1 MPHRRLIDII
11 APNAKNI
18 SFCILLSLLLW
29 YDIFLPQTEGIS
41 GIISTPVQSPLFSL
55 IETFL
60 PPGSLLGKI
69 TGLLLYLLLC
79 FMLLRLNEVFSFI
92 HVRTILPFL
101 FCLISGGVL
110 LRPHLLSPGIIVALL
125 VLSSVFYSFK
135 LLTKE
140 EPKYAFNAALLLLTA
155 ALFSPSCV
163 WLLVIFWLFAY
174 GSNVLSFR
182 VFLASLLGALTP
194 ALYAYVGSW
203 IADIGFGIAD
213 SQYLLQAYMQESFKL
228 SAVDFNFSP
237 QKTAYL
243 IFTGFLILLSLV
255 DYMLVRSQENIK
267 PRKEFSHIIM
277 LFLATLGLIILSVPD
292 SGTLLWLSIV
302 FGSFLLGRFFSLKN
316 NRFTKVLLFV
326 YFGSSLLL
334 LFYN

>member
-18 SFCILLSLLLW
+18 SICILLSLLLW
-29 YDIFLPQTEGIS
+29 YDIFLPQTDVAGVIS
-41 GIISTPVQSPLFSL
+41 APVQSPLFGL

-92 HVRTILPFL
+92 RVRTILPFL

-110 LRPHLLSPGIIVALL
+110 LRPHLFSPGIIVALL
-125 VLSSVFYSFK
+125 VVSAVFNSFK
-135 LLTKE
+135 LLTE
-140 EPKYAFNAALLLLTA
+140 ETPKYAFNAALLLCTA

-163 WLLVIFWLFAY
+163 WLLVVFWLFAY
-174 GSNVLSFR
+174 GGNVLSFR
-182 VFLASLLGALTP
+182 VFLASLLGASAP
-194 ALYAYVGSW
+194 ALYAY
-203 IADIGFGIAD
+203 IGFWKAE
-213 SQYLLQAYMQESFKL
+213 SEYLLRTFIQESFKPF
-228 SAVDFNFSP
+228 AVGVHFSLP
-237 QKTAYL
+237 ETVYL

-255 DYMLVRSQENIK
+255 DYILVRSQENIK

-277 LFLATLGLIILSVPD
+277 LFLTTLGLIILSVPD
-292 SGTLLWLSIV
+292 SATLLWLSIV
-302 FGSFLLGRFFSLKN
+302 FGSFLLGRFFSLNN
-316 NRFTKVLLFV
+316 NRFTKVLLFL

-334 LFYN
+334 LFLN